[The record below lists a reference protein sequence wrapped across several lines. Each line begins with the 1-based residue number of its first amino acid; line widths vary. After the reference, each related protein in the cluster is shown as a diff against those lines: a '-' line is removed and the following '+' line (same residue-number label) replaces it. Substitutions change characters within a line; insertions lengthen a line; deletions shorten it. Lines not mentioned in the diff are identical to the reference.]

1 MEQFEAY
8 FRRADLH
15 HDGRIDEAE
24 AVPFFQG
31 SNLPQQVIDQVHS
44 FFFFFLELV
53 KFGFCVSSCLI
64 EEY

>member
-1 MEQFEAY
+1 MAGAGGVNMEQFEAY
-8 FRRADLH
+8 FRRADLD

-44 FFFFFLELV
+44 FFFFF
-53 KFGFCVSSCLI
+53 F
-64 EEY
+64 